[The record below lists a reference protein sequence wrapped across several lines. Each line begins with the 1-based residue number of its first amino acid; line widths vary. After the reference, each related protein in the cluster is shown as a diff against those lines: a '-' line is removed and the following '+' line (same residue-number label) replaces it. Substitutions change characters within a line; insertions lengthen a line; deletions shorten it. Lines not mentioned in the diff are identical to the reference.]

1 MTKAQRP
8 RKKPNLAQYLYPS
21 SPRKGAAGMS
31 ETLDD
36 LTEDWAAVKLIPLR
50 TGLPRA
56 VWITENQGYPHDVRV
71 KVSRLRSG
79 RGTWLDALSVTVRP
93 TCEEIVPAGQPEL
106 PAADLALV
114 RQWVELN
121 RDVIIDFWDGAIDYL
136 EAGARLQKLP

>member
-1 MTKAQRP
+1 
-8 RKKPNLAQYLYPS
+8 
-21 SPRKGAAGMS
+21 MS
-31 ETLDD
+31 ESLDD

-79 RGTWLDALSVTVRP
+79 RGTWLDALSVAVRP
-93 TCEEIVPAGQPEL
+93 SCEEIVPPGGRPEL
-106 PAADLALV
+106 PAADLALM

-121 RDVIIDFWDGAIDYL
+121 RAVIIDFWNGAIDYL